1 MDSRSF
7 ESLTLMSKCLEGTLS
22 VLSPGLEQVHSVPPG
37 HSALNESKIPFG
49 LQVIQQS
56 PAGVRSTG
64 QDLVYALHSVKS
76 DYVTRSSIPY
86 VLTSE
91 QTLPMR
97 VDLNRAELTGFD
109 LARAAAGLVPRE
121 FILRRQVLNAEGL
134 QCNGPASGRWYGW
147 MKRDTLNFHDSRI
160 RQADVLAASSNSAW
174 AGVGHLRLGFS
185 GRLIKIKGP
194 QFAIHVASEAHRR
207 GLPVNLHIFGTGPME
222 SELQRLAPP
231 NVTFEGFREFQ
242 TEWVSEVREEIDIML
257 FPHVQGDPSCTYFE
271 SLGSGAPILAFDNA
285 TATPLVRANGFGWT
299 VPQRDV
305 SGMVDVIENLLADP
319 SRISFAR
326 ERGLKFMQ
334 QHNFES
340 TTQRRAEHL
349 MQFVR

>member
-1 MDSRSF
+1 
-7 ESLTLMSKCLEGTLS
+7 
-22 VLSPGLEQVHSVPPG
+22 
-37 HSALNESKIPFG
+37 
-49 LQVIQQS
+49 
-56 PAGVRSTG
+56 
-64 QDLVYALHSVKS
+64 
-76 DYVTRSSIPY
+76 
-86 VLTSE
+86 
-91 QTLPMR
+91 
-97 VDLNRAELTGFD
+97 
-109 LARAAAGLVPRE
+109 
-121 FILRRQVLNAEGL
+121 
-134 QCNGPASGRWYGW
+134 

-207 GLPVNLHIFGTGPME
+207 GLPVNLHIFGTGP
-222 SELQRLAPP
+222 
-231 NVTFEGFREFQ
+231 
-242 TEWVSEVREEIDIML
+242 
-257 FPHVQGDPSCTYFE
+257 
-271 SLGSGAPILAFDNA
+271 
-285 TATPLVRANGFGWT
+285 LVRANGFGWT